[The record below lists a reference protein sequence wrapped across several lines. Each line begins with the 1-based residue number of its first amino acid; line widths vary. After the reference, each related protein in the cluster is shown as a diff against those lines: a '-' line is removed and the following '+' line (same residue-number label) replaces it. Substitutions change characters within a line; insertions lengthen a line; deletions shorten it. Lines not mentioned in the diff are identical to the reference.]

1 VSLTGN
7 NPIKNRIMTTL
18 RIRKPT
24 LILNRD
30 ICARNISTMILKAQK
45 HCIRLRPHFKTHQS
59 ATIGEWFRAEGVGS
73 ITVSSV
79 TMAGYFAA
87 HGWEDITLA
96 FPVNLNEADRINR
109 LAGKIR
115 LNLTLESPDAAASLA
130 RQVTHPVGVYIKID
144 TGYHR
149 TGLSPEETGTID
161 LIIDR
166 LRDSRHRFGGFLT
179 HAGHTYHANGREE
192 IIRIHESSRQAMMRL
207 GNRYRESIPGI
218 ELSVG
223 DTPSCSLAEDFTGLD
238 EIRPGNFV
246 FYDLMQYRLGS
257 CREENIALAL
267 ACPVVA
273 KHPARQELVVYGG
286 ANHLS
291 KESLHDGSG
300 GLTYGGVVIPG
311 NGGWSKLL
319 PDTSVVSLSQE
330 HGIIRMGDPGSFAN
344 IATGDIIGIIPV
356 HACLTANL
364 MRRYLTLDGKTIGM
378 MPV

>member
-1 VSLTGN
+1 
-7 NPIKNRIMTTL
+7 MTPL

-30 ICARNISTMILKAQK
+30 ICTRNIATMVQKAKK
-45 HCIRLRPHFKTHQS
+45 HRIRLRPHFKTHQS
-59 ATIGEWFRAEGVGS
+59 ATIGEWFRAQGVNS

-96 FPVNLNEADRINR
+96 FPVNLNEAARINR

-115 LNLTLESPDAAASLA
+115 LNLTLESPDTVTALA
-130 RQVTHPVGVYIKID
+130 TQVSRPVGVYIKID

-149 TGLSPEETGTID
+149 TGIPPGETGIID

-166 LRDSRHRFGGFLT
+166 LRQTPHRFKGFLT
-179 HAGHTYHANGREE
+179 HAGHTYHAAGRDE
-192 IIRIHESSRQAMMRL
+192 IISIHQSSRQAMVML
-207 GNRYRESIPGI
+207 GNRYRESTPGI

-223 DTPSCSLAEDFTGLD
+223 DTPSCSLADDFRGLD

-257 CREENIALAL
+257 CTQEDIALAL

-291 KESLHDGSG
+291 KESLRGKRG
-300 GLTYGGVVIPG
+300 KLTFGGVVTLG
-311 NGGWSKLL
+311 REGWSTLM
-319 PDTSVVSLSQE
+319 PGTSVVSLSQE
-330 HGIIRMGDPGSFAN
+330 HGVIRMGDTASFTN

-364 MRRYLTLDGKTIGM
+364 MRRYLTLGGETIGM